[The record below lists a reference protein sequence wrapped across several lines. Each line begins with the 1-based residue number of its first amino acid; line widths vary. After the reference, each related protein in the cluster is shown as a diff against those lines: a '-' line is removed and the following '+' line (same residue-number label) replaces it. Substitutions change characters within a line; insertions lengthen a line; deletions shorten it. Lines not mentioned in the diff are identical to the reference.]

1 MQQFEFKSYSCVLE
15 ESLEKPLGEFLK
27 QYLHI
32 WNLEYQSH
40 ADAVYKKRAFK
51 KNPRKDF
58 WKNPKRNFWWNL
70 RKIKKKYLI
79 LSYETSA
86 EISEG
91 NFGGNLEG
99 FAKKLL
105 DTIPKESLEDC

>member
-51 KNPRKDF
+51 KKS
-58 WKNPKRNFWWNL
+58 PK
-70 RKIKKKYLI
+70 
-79 LSYETSA
+79 
-86 EISEG
+86 
-91 NFGGNLEG
+91 G
-99 FAKKLL
+99 FL
-105 DTIPKESLEDC
+105 KESKEEFLMKSQED